1 MKIEKL
7 DYYGRGIS
15 RSSGKVYFIENA
27 LKDEDVSITLLKE
40 KKKYCE
46 AKLKEISNIS
56 KDRTEAKCK
65 YYNVCGGC
73 QIMHIKEEK
82 QEEFKKEK
90 VEEILKKFL
99 KYNKD
104 VNDIVFSKNF
114 NYRNK
119 DVNDIV
125 FSKNFNYRNK
135 VVLHVKDNKLGFYK
149 NKTNELIEIDKCLL
163 LNPVI
168 NDLISYLKN
177 YIELKDIEK
186 ITIKVGNKTNEVMLI
201 IDGSIAYY
209 KKLLE
214 IVDVFIIN
222 EKVMT
227 TKDYITS
234 YIGNKKYIIKR
245 NSFFQVNYDISTR
258 MYDKVKDVIVKE
270 KSKNVLDLYCGT
282 GTIGIYISDVVSKIT
297 GIEVVSD
304 AIESANTNKK
314 INNVENIEFIL
325 GKVEDK
331 LDFISN
337 NNIDT
342 IIVDPPRSGLHKKVI
357 PILEK
362 ISPKT
367 IIYVSCDPIT
377 MARDIKLLSNN
388 YELVEV
394 TPYDMFPNT
403 YHVECVC
410 VLKLK

>member
-73 QIMHIKEEK
+73 QLMHIKEEK

-119 DVNDIV
+119 
-125 FSKNFNYRNK
+125 

-149 NKTNELIEIDKCLL
+149 NKTNELIELDRCLL

-168 NDLISYLKN
+168 NDLISYLKK

-209 KKLLE
+209 QNLLE
-214 IVDVFIIN
+214 IVDVLIIN

-304 AIESANTNKK
+304 AIESANINKK

-342 IIVDPPRSGLHKKVI
+342 VIVDPPRSGLHKKVI

>member
-73 QIMHIKEEK
+73 QLMHIKEEK

-99 KYNKD
+99 KY
-104 VNDIVFSKNF
+104 
-114 NYRNK
+114 NK

-177 YIELKDIEK
+177 YIESKDIEK

-201 IDGSIAYY
+201 IDGSIAKYQ
-209 KKLLE
+209 KLLE
-214 IVDVFIIN
+214 IVDVLIIN

-297 GIEVVSD
+297 GREVVSD
-304 AIESANTNKK
+304 AIEAANINKK

-325 GKVEDK
+325 WKVEDK

-342 IIVDPPRSGLHKKVI
+342 VIVDPPRSGLHKKVI

-377 MARDIKLLSNN
+377 MARDINLLSNN

-403 YHVECVC
+403 YHVETVC
-410 VLKLK
+410 VLKKK

>member
-73 QIMHIKEEK
+73 QLMHIKEEK
-82 QEEFKKEK
+82 QEEFKEEK

-99 KYNKD
+99 KY
-104 VNDIVFSKNF
+104 
-114 NYRNK
+114 NK

-149 NKTNELIEIDKCLL
+149 NKTNELIELDKCLL

-201 IDGSIAYY
+201 IDGSIAKYQN
-209 KKLLE
+209 LLE
-214 IVDVFIIN
+214 IVDVLIIN

-258 MYDKVKDVIVKE
+258 MYNKVKDVIVKE

-304 AIESANTNKK
+304 AIEAANINKK

-377 MARDIKLLSNN
+377 MARDINLLSNN

>member
-46 AKLKEISNIS
+46 AKLKKISNIS

-65 YYNVCGGC
+65 YYNICGGC
-73 QIMHIKEEK
+73 QLMHIKEEK

-99 KYNKD
+99 
-104 VNDIVFSKNF
+104 
-114 NYRNK
+114 NYNK

-135 VVLHVKDNKLGFYK
+135 VVLHIKDNKLGFYK

-168 NDLISYLKN
+168 NDLISYLKK

-209 KKLLE
+209 QNLLE
-214 IVDVFIIN
+214 IVDVLIIN

-258 MYDKVKDVIVKE
+258 MYDKVKGVIVKE

-297 GIEVVSD
+297 GMEVVSD
-304 AIESANTNKK
+304 AIEAANINKK

-357 PILEK
+357 PTLEK

-377 MARDIKLLSNN
+377 MARDINILSNN

-410 VLKLK
+410 VLNLK

>member
-65 YYNVCGGC
+65 YYNICGGC
-73 QIMHIKEEK
+73 QLMHIKEEK

-99 KYNKD
+99 
-104 VNDIVFSKNF
+104 
-114 NYRNK
+114 NYNK

-135 VVLHVKDNKLGFYK
+135 VVLHIKDNKLGFYK

-168 NDLISYLKN
+168 NDLISYLKK

-201 IDGSIAYY
+201 IDGSIANYQN
-209 KKLLE
+209 LLE
-214 IVDVFIIN
+214 IVDVLIIN

-258 MYDKVKDVIVKE
+258 MYNKVKDVIVKK

-410 VLKLK
+410 VLNHK

>member
-73 QIMHIKEEK
+73 QLMHIKEEK

-99 KYNKD
+99 KY
-104 VNDIVFSKNF
+104 
-114 NYRNK
+114 NK

-177 YIELKDIEK
+177 YIESKDIEK

-201 IDGSIAYY
+201 IDGSIAKYQ
-209 KKLLE
+209 KLLE
-214 IVDVFIIN
+214 IVDVLIIN

-304 AIESANTNKK
+304 AIEAANINKK

-342 IIVDPPRSGLHKKVI
+342 VIVDPPRSGLHKKVI

-377 MARDIKLLSNN
+377 MARDINLLSNN

-394 TPYDMFPNT
+394 KPYDMFPNT
-403 YHVECVC
+403 YHVETVC
-410 VLKLK
+410 VLKKK

>member
-1 MKIEKL
+1 MKIEKM
-7 DYYGRGIS
+7 DYYGRGIA
-15 RSSGKVYFIENA
+15 RSSSKVYFIENA
-27 LKDEDVSITLLKE
+27 LKDEDVSITLLKK

-46 AKLKEISNIS
+46 AKSKEINNIS
-56 KDRTEAKCK
+56 KDRIEAKCK

-73 QIMHIKEEK
+73 QLMHIKKEK
-82 QEEFKKEK
+82 QEEFKREK
-90 VEEILKKFL
+90 VEEVLKKFL
-99 KYNKD
+99 NYSKD
-104 VNDIVFSKNF
+104 INDIVFSN
-114 NYRNK
+114 
-119 DVNDIV
+119 
-125 FSKNFNYRNK
+125 NFNYRNK

-168 NDLISYLKN
+168 NDLISYLKK
-177 YIELKDIEK
+177 YVKKEDIEK

-209 KKLLE
+209 QNLLE
-214 IVDVFIIN
+214 IVDVLIIN

-304 AIESANTNKK
+304 AIESANINKK

-342 IIVDPPRSGLHKKVI
+342 VIVDPPRSGLHKKVI

-367 IIYVSCDPIT
+367 IIYVSCDPMT

-403 YHVECVC
+403 YHVETVC
-410 VLKLK
+410 VLKKK

>member
-15 RSSGKVYFIENA
+15 RSSGKVYFIESA

-73 QIMHIKEEK
+73 QLMHIKEEK

-99 KYNKD
+99 KY
-104 VNDIVFSKNF
+104 
-114 NYRNK
+114 NK

-177 YIELKDIEK
+177 YIESKDIEK

-201 IDGSIAYY
+201 IDGSIAKYQ
-209 KKLLE
+209 KLLE
-214 IVDVFIIN
+214 IVDVLIIN

-304 AIESANTNKK
+304 AIEAANVNKK

-342 IIVDPPRSGLHKKVI
+342 VIVDPPRSGLHKKVI

-377 MARDIKLLSNN
+377 MARDINLLSNN

-403 YHVECVC
+403 YHVETVC
-410 VLKLK
+410 VLKKK

>member
-65 YYNVCGGC
+65 YYNICGGC
-73 QIMHIKEEK
+73 QLMHIKEEK

-99 KYNKD
+99 KY
-104 VNDIVFSKNF
+104 
-114 NYRNK
+114 NK

-201 IDGSIAYY
+201 IDGSIAKYQ
-209 KKLLE
+209 KLLE
-214 IVDVFIIN
+214 IVDVLIIN

-304 AIESANTNKK
+304 AIEAANTNKK

-342 IIVDPPRSGLHKKVI
+342 VIVDPPRSGLHKKVI

>member
-73 QIMHIKEEK
+73 QLMHIKEEK

-99 KYNKD
+99 KY
-104 VNDIVFSKNF
+104 
-114 NYRNK
+114 NK

-168 NDLISYLKN
+168 NDLISSLKN

-201 IDGSIAYY
+201 IDGSNAYY
-209 KKLLE
+209 QNLLE
-214 IVDVFIIN
+214 IVDVLIIN

-258 MYDKVKDVIVKE
+258 MYNKVKDVIVKE

-304 AIESANTNKK
+304 AIEAANINKK

-342 IIVDPPRSGLHKKVI
+342 VIVDPPRSGLHKKVI
-357 PILEK
+357 PILDK

-377 MARDIKLLSNN
+377 MARDINLLSNN

-403 YHVECVC
+403 YHVECVA

>member
-56 KDRTEAKCK
+56 KDRIEAKCK

-73 QIMHIKEEK
+73 QLMHIKEYK

-99 KYNKD
+99 KY
-104 VNDIVFSKNF
+104 
-114 NYRNK
+114 NK

-209 KKLLE
+209 QNLLE
-214 IVDVFIIN
+214 IVDVLIIN

-258 MYDKVKDVIVKE
+258 MYNKVKDVIVKE

-342 IIVDPPRSGLHKKVI
+342 VIVDPPRSGLHKKVI

-377 MARDIKLLSNN
+377 MARDINLLSNN

-403 YHVECVC
+403 YHVETVC
-410 VLKLK
+410 VLKKK

>member
-119 DVNDIV
+119 
-125 FSKNFNYRNK
+125 

-201 IDGSIAYY
+201 IDGSIAKYQ
-209 KKLLE
+209 KLLE
-214 IVDVFIIN
+214 IVDVLIIN

>member
-46 AKLKEISNIS
+46 AKSKSISNIS

-99 KYNKD
+99 KY
-104 VNDIVFSKNF
+104 
-114 NYRNK
+114 NK

-201 IDGSIAYY
+201 IDGSIAKYQ
-209 KKLLE
+209 KLLE
-214 IVDVFIIN
+214 IVDVLIIN

-304 AIESANTNKK
+304 AIEAANINKK

-342 IIVDPPRSGLHKKVI
+342 VIVDPPRSGLHKKVI

>member
-73 QIMHIKEEK
+73 QLMHIKEEK

-99 KYNKD
+99 KY
-104 VNDIVFSKNF
+104 
-114 NYRNK
+114 NK

-177 YIELKDIEK
+177 YIESKDIEK

-201 IDGSIAYY
+201 IDGSIAKYQ
-209 KKLLE
+209 KLLE
-214 IVDVFIIN
+214 IVDVLIIN

-304 AIESANTNKK
+304 AIEAANINKK

-342 IIVDPPRSGLHKKVI
+342 VIVDPPRSGLHKKVI

-377 MARDIKLLSNN
+377 MARDINLLSNN

-403 YHVECVC
+403 YHVETVC
-410 VLKLK
+410 VLKKK

>member
-65 YYNVCGGC
+65 YYNICGGC
-73 QIMHIKEEK
+73 QLMHIKEEK

-99 KYNKD
+99 
-104 VNDIVFSKNF
+104 
-114 NYRNK
+114 NYNK

-135 VVLHVKDNKLGFYK
+135 VVLHIKDNKLGFYK

-168 NDLISYLKN
+168 NDLISYLKK

-201 IDGSIAYY
+201 IDGSIANYQN
-209 KKLLE
+209 LLE
-214 IVDVFIIN
+214 IVDVLIIN

-258 MYDKVKDVIVKE
+258 MYNKVKDVIVKK

-331 LDFISN
+331 LDLISN

-342 IIVDPPRSGLHKKVI
+342 VVVDPPRSGLHKKVI

-410 VLKLK
+410 VLNLK

>member
-119 DVNDIV
+119 
-125 FSKNFNYRNK
+125 

-201 IDGSIAYY
+201 IDGSIAKYQ
-209 KKLLE
+209 KLLE
-214 IVDVFIIN
+214 IVDVLIIN

-234 YIGNKKYIIKR
+234 YIGNKKYIIKK

-258 MYDKVKDVIVKE
+258 MYNKVKDVIVKE

-304 AIESANTNKK
+304 AIEAANTNKK

-342 IIVDPPRSGLHKKVI
+342 VIVDPPRSGLHKKVI

-403 YHVECVC
+403 YHVETVC
-410 VLKLK
+410 VLKKK

>member
-15 RSSGKVYFIENA
+15 RFSGKVYFIENA

-65 YYNVCGGC
+65 YYNFCGGC
-73 QIMHIKEEK
+73 QLMHIKEEK

-99 KYNKD
+99 
-104 VNDIVFSKNF
+104 
-114 NYRNK
+114 NYNK

-209 KKLLE
+209 QKLLE
-214 IVDVFIIN
+214 IVDVLIIN

-258 MYDKVKDVIVKE
+258 MYDKVKDIIVKE
-270 KSKNVLDLYCGT
+270 KSKNILDLYCGT

-377 MARDIKLLSNN
+377 MARDINLLSNN

-403 YHVECVC
+403 YHVECVA
-410 VLKLK
+410 VMGIKENL

>member
-73 QIMHIKEEK
+73 QLMHIKEEK

-99 KYNKD
+99 KY
-104 VNDIVFSKNF
+104 
-114 NYRNK
+114 NK

-201 IDGSIAYY
+201 IDGSIAKYQ
-209 KKLLE
+209 KLLE
-214 IVDVFIIN
+214 IVDVLIIN

-258 MYDKVKDVIVKE
+258 MYNKVKDVIVKE

-297 GIEVVSD
+297 GIEVISD
-304 AIESANTNKK
+304 AIESANINKK

-342 IIVDPPRSGLHKKVI
+342 VIVDPPRSGLHKKVI

-377 MARDIKLLSNN
+377 MARDINLLSNN

-403 YHVECVC
+403 YHVETVC
-410 VLKLK
+410 VLKKK

>member
-73 QIMHIKEEK
+73 QLMHIKEEK

-99 KYNKD
+99 KY
-104 VNDIVFSKNF
+104 
-114 NYRNK
+114 NK

-201 IDGSIAYY
+201 IDGSIAKYQ
-209 KKLLE
+209 KLLE
-214 IVDVFIIN
+214 IVDVLIIN

-258 MYDKVKDVIVKE
+258 MYNKVKDVIVKE

-297 GIEVVSD
+297 GIEVISD
-304 AIESANTNKK
+304 AIESANINKK

-342 IIVDPPRSGLHKKVI
+342 VIVDPPRSGLHKKVI

-377 MARDIKLLSNN
+377 MARDINLLSNN

>member
-46 AKLKEISNIS
+46 AKSKEISNIS

-65 YYNVCGGC
+65 YYNICGGC
-73 QIMHIKEEK
+73 QLMHIKEEK

-99 KYNKD
+99 
-104 VNDIVFSKNF
+104 
-114 NYRNK
+114 NYNK

-209 KKLLE
+209 QNLLE
-214 IVDVFIIN
+214 IVDVLIIN

-258 MYDKVKDVIVKE
+258 MYNKVKDVIVKK

-342 IIVDPPRSGLHKKVI
+342 VVVDPPRSGLHKKVI
-357 PILEK
+357 PTLEK

-410 VLKLK
+410 VLNLK

>member
-73 QIMHIKEEK
+73 QLMHIKEEK

-99 KYNKD
+99 
-104 VNDIVFSKNF
+104 
-114 NYRNK
+114 NYNK

-177 YIELKDIEK
+177 YIELKDIKK

-209 KKLLE
+209 QNLLE
-214 IVDVFIIN
+214 IVDVLIIN

-304 AIESANTNKK
+304 AIESANINKK

-342 IIVDPPRSGLHKKVI
+342 VIVDPPRSGLHKKVI

-377 MARDIKLLSNN
+377 MARDIKLLSND

-403 YHVECVC
+403 YHVETVC
-410 VLKLK
+410 VLERVIL

>member
-15 RSSGKVYFIENA
+15 KSSGKVYFIENA

-119 DVNDIV
+119 
-125 FSKNFNYRNK
+125 

-209 KKLLE
+209 QNLLE
-214 IVDVFIIN
+214 IVDVLIIN

-258 MYDKVKDVIVKE
+258 MYNKVKDVIVKE

-304 AIESANTNKK
+304 AIEAANTNKK

-342 IIVDPPRSGLHKKVI
+342 VIVDPPRSGLHKKVI

>member
-7 DYYGRGIS
+7 DYYGRGIY

-73 QIMHIKEEK
+73 QLMHIKEEK

-99 KYNKD
+99 KY
-104 VNDIVFSKNF
+104 
-114 NYRNK
+114 NK

-201 IDGSIAYY
+201 IDGSIAKYQN
-209 KKLLE
+209 LLE
-214 IVDVFIIN
+214 IVDVLIIN

-258 MYDKVKDVIVKE
+258 MYNKVKDVIVKE

-304 AIESANTNKK
+304 AIEAANINKK

-357 PILEK
+357 PTLEK

-377 MARDIKLLSNN
+377 MARDINLLSNN

-403 YHVECVC
+403 YHVECVA

>member
-119 DVNDIV
+119 
-125 FSKNFNYRNK
+125 

-209 KKLLE
+209 QKLLE
-214 IVDVFIIN
+214 IVDVLIIN

-258 MYDKVKDVIVKE
+258 MYNKVKDVIVKE

-304 AIESANTNKK
+304 AIEAANINKK

-342 IIVDPPRSGLHKKVI
+342 VIVDPPRSGLHKKVI

>member
-73 QIMHIKEEK
+73 QLMHIKEEK

-90 VEEILKKFL
+90 VEEILKKFP
-99 KYNKD
+99 KY
-104 VNDIVFSKNF
+104 
-114 NYRNK
+114 NK

-201 IDGSIAYY
+201 IDGSIAKYQ
-209 KKLLE
+209 KLLE
-214 IVDVFIIN
+214 IVDVLIIN

-234 YIGNKKYIIKR
+234 YIGNKKYIIKK

-258 MYDKVKDVIVKE
+258 MYNKVKDVIVKE

-304 AIESANTNKK
+304 AIEAANINKK

-357 PILEK
+357 PTLEK

-377 MARDIKLLSNN
+377 MARDINLLSNN

-403 YHVECVC
+403 YHVECVA

>member
-65 YYNVCGGC
+65 YYNFCGGC
-73 QIMHIKEEK
+73 QLMHIKEEK
-82 QEEFKKEK
+82 QESFKKAK

-99 KYNKD
+99 
-104 VNDIVFSKNF
+104 
-114 NYRNK
+114 NYNK

-177 YIELKDIEK
+177 HVELKYIEK

-201 IDGSIAYY
+201 IDGSITYY
-209 KKLLE
+209 QKLLE
-214 IVDVFIIN
+214 IVDVLIIN

-258 MYDKVKDVIVKE
+258 MYNKVKDVIVKE

-304 AIESANTNKK
+304 AIEAANINKK

-342 IIVDPPRSGLHKKVI
+342 VIVDPPRSGLHKKVI
-357 PILEK
+357 PILER

-403 YHVECVC
+403 YHVETVC
-410 VLKLK
+410 VLKKK

>member
-65 YYNVCGGC
+65 YYNFCGGC
-73 QIMHIKEEK
+73 QLMHIKEEK
-82 QEEFKKEK
+82 QESFKKAK

-99 KYNKD
+99 
-104 VNDIVFSKNF
+104 
-114 NYRNK
+114 NYNK

-177 YIELKDIEK
+177 HVELKYIEK

-201 IDGSIAYY
+201 IDGSITYY
-209 KKLLE
+209 QKLLE
-214 IVDVFIIN
+214 IVDVLIIN

-245 NSFFQVNYDISTR
+245 NSFFQVNYDISTK
-258 MYDKVKDVIVKE
+258 MYDKVKDVTVRK

-357 PILEK
+357 PILER

-403 YHVECVC
+403 YHCEAIA
-410 VLKLK
+410 VLERK

>member
-27 LKDEDVSITLLKE
+27 IKDEDVSITLLKE

-46 AKLKEISNIS
+46 AKSKSISNIS

-65 YYNVCGGC
+65 HYNICGGC
-73 QIMHIKEEK
+73 QLMHIKEEK
-82 QEEFKKEK
+82 QEEFKEEK
-90 VEEILKKFL
+90 TEEILKKFL
-99 KYNKD
+99 
-104 VNDIVFSKNF
+104 
-114 NYRNK
+114 NYNK

-177 YIELKDIEK
+177 YVELKDIEK

-209 KKLLE
+209 QNILE
-214 IVDVFIIN
+214 IIDVLIIN

-227 TKDYITS
+227 EKDYITS
-234 YIGNKKYIIKR
+234 YIGNKKYIIKK

-297 GIEVVSD
+297 GIEVISD
-304 AIESANTNKK
+304 AIASANINKK
-314 INNVENIEFIL
+314 INNVENIKFIL

-331 LDFISN
+331 LDLISN

-342 IIVDPPRSGLHKKVI
+342 VIVDPPRSGLHKKVV

-362 ISPKT
+362 INPKT

-377 MARDIKLLSNN
+377 MARDIKLLNNN

-394 TPYDMFPNT
+394 TPFDMFPNT
-403 YHVECVC
+403 YHTECVC
-410 VLKLK
+410 VLKLI

>member
-46 AKLKEISNIS
+46 AKSKEISNIS
-56 KDRTEAKCK
+56 KDRIEAKCK
-65 YYNVCGGC
+65 YYNICGGC
-73 QIMHIKEEK
+73 QLMHIKEEK

-90 VEEILKKFL
+90 IEEILKKFL
-99 KYNKD
+99 KY
-104 VNDIVFSKNF
+104 
-114 NYRNK
+114 NK

-209 KKLLE
+209 QKLLE
-214 IVDVFIIN
+214 IVDVLIIN

-258 MYDKVKDVIVKE
+258 MYNKVKDVIVKE

-304 AIESANTNKK
+304 AIEAANINKK

-342 IIVDPPRSGLHKKVI
+342 VIVDPPRSGLHKKVI

-377 MARDIKLLSNN
+377 MARDINLLSNN

-403 YHVECVC
+403 YHVECVA

>member
-65 YYNVCGGC
+65 YYNICGGC
-73 QIMHIKEEK
+73 QLMHIKEEK

-119 DVNDIV
+119 
-125 FSKNFNYRNK
+125 

-149 NKTNELIEIDKCLL
+149 NKTNELIELDRCLL

-168 NDLISYLKN
+168 NDLISYLKK

-209 KKLLE
+209 QNLLE
-214 IVDVFIIN
+214 IVDVLIIN

-304 AIESANTNKK
+304 AIESANINKK

-342 IIVDPPRSGLHKKVI
+342 VIVDPPRSGLHKKVI

>member
-73 QIMHIKEEK
+73 QLMHIKEEK

-99 KYNKD
+99 KY
-104 VNDIVFSKNF
+104 
-114 NYRNK
+114 NK

-201 IDGSIAYY
+201 IDGSIAKYQN
-209 KKLLE
+209 LLE
-214 IVDVFIIN
+214 IVDVLIIN

-258 MYDKVKDVIVKE
+258 MYNKVKDVIVKE

-304 AIESANTNKK
+304 AIEAANINKK

-357 PILEK
+357 PTLEK

-377 MARDIKLLSNN
+377 MARDINLLSNN

-403 YHVECVC
+403 YHVECVA

>member
-119 DVNDIV
+119 
-125 FSKNFNYRNK
+125 

-201 IDGSIAYY
+201 IDGSIANYQN
-209 KKLLE
+209 LLE
-214 IVDVFIIN
+214 IVDVLIIN

-258 MYDKVKDVIVKE
+258 MYNKVKDVIVKK

-304 AIESANTNKK
+304 AIEAANTNKK

-342 IIVDPPRSGLHKKVI
+342 VIVDPPRSGLHKKVI

>member
-119 DVNDIV
+119 
-125 FSKNFNYRNK
+125 

-163 LNPVI
+163 LTPVI

-201 IDGSIAYY
+201 IDGSIAKYQ
-209 KKLLE
+209 KLLE
-214 IVDVFIIN
+214 IVDVLIIN

-245 NSFFQVNYDISTR
+245 NRFFQVNYDISTR

-304 AIESANTNKK
+304 AIEAANTNKK

-342 IIVDPPRSGLHKKVI
+342 VIVDPPRSGLHKKVI

>member
-119 DVNDIV
+119 
-125 FSKNFNYRNK
+125 

-209 KKLLE
+209 QNLLE
-214 IVDVFIIN
+214 IVDVLIIN

-410 VLKLK
+410 VLNLK

>member
-65 YYNVCGGC
+65 YYNICGGC
-73 QIMHIKEEK
+73 QLMHIKEEK

-90 VEEILKKFL
+90 VEEILKKIL
-99 KYNKD
+99 NYNKD
-104 VNDIVFSKNF
+104 VNDIVFSK
-114 NYRNK
+114 
-119 DVNDIV
+119 
-125 FSKNFNYRNK
+125 SFNYRNK
-135 VVLHVKDNKLGFYK
+135 VVLHVKDSKLGFYK

-168 NDLISYLKN
+168 NDLISYLKK

-209 KKLLE
+209 QNLLE
-214 IVDVFIIN
+214 IVDVLVIN

-258 MYDKVKDVIVKE
+258 MYDKVKGVIVKE

-304 AIESANTNKK
+304 AIEAANVNKK
-314 INNVENIEFIL
+314 RNNVENIEFIL

-367 IIYVSCDPIT
+367 IIYVSCNPIT
-377 MARDIKLLSNN
+377 MARDINLLSNN

-403 YHVECVC
+403 YHVETVC
-410 VLKLK
+410 VLKKK

>member
-119 DVNDIV
+119 
-125 FSKNFNYRNK
+125 
-135 VVLHVKDNKLGFYK
+135 VVLHIKDNKLGFYK

-201 IDGSIAYY
+201 IDGSIAKYQN
-209 KKLLE
+209 LLE
-214 IVDVFIIN
+214 IVDVLIIN

-258 MYDKVKDVIVKE
+258 MYNKVKDVIVKE

-304 AIESANTNKK
+304 AIEAANINKK

-357 PILEK
+357 PTLEK

-377 MARDIKLLSNN
+377 MARDINLLSNN

-403 YHVECVC
+403 YHVECVA

>member
-65 YYNVCGGC
+65 YYNFCGGC
-73 QIMHIKEEK
+73 QLMHIKEEK
-82 QEEFKKEK
+82 QESFKKAK

-99 KYNKD
+99 
-104 VNDIVFSKNF
+104 
-114 NYRNK
+114 NYNK

-177 YIELKDIEK
+177 HVELKYIEK

-209 KKLLE
+209 QNLLE
-214 IVDVFIIN
+214 IVDVLIIN

-258 MYDKVKDVIVKE
+258 MYNKVKDVIVKE

-304 AIESANTNKK
+304 AIEAANINKK

-357 PILEK
+357 PILER

-403 YHVECVC
+403 YHVETVC
-410 VLKLK
+410 VLKKK

>member
-65 YYNVCGGC
+65 YYNICGGC
-73 QIMHIKEEK
+73 QLMHIKEYK

-119 DVNDIV
+119 
-125 FSKNFNYRNK
+125 
-135 VVLHVKDNKLGFYK
+135 VVLHIKDNKLGFYK

-168 NDLISYLKN
+168 NDLISYLKR
-177 YIELKDIEK
+177 YIELKDIEQ

-209 KKLLE
+209 QNLLE
-214 IVDVFIIN
+214 IVDVLIIN

-258 MYDKVKDVIVKE
+258 MYDKVKDIIVKE
-270 KSKNVLDLYCGT
+270 KSKSVLDLYCGT

-304 AIESANTNKK
+304 AIEAANVNKK

-342 IIVDPPRSGLHKKVI
+342 VIVDPPRSGLHKKVI
-357 PILEK
+357 PTLEK

-377 MARDIKLLSNN
+377 MARDINLLSNN

-410 VLKLK
+410 VLNLK